1 VGEHRRGQERV
12 GEDRKGQRKAGEGGR
27 GQERAGE
34 GRKGRGKTEE
44 GRGEQE
50 RVGEGRRRAPSVRKN
65 GTLALERL
73 EPLPWSSAE
82 NVIPQTQSTATYA
95 AHQTH
100 QESLHP

>member
-1 VGEHRRGQERV
+1 MKRTGVCGGGQ
-12 GEDRKGQRKAGEGGR
+12 GR
-27 GQERAGE
+27 TG
-34 GRKGRGKTEE
+34 KGRGKQ
-44 GRGEQE
+44 G